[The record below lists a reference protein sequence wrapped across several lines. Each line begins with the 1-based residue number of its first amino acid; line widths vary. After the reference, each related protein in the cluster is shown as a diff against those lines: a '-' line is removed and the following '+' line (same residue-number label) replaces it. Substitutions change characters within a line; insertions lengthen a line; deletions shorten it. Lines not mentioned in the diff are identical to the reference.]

1 MSCAGWEFI
10 TLHSSVHY
18 GGKWG
23 PLSLLFNGPT
33 SRNVAGYIFGCL
45 MCLVIL
51 YFGFTLS
58 PVSLD
63 PGRAAP
69 HGGGTTPSQSS
80 QLAREPTGLQ
90 RVVVF
95 PDNDPR
101 RATIVRRRLCSW
113 KESSSRSRVVHHT
126 LEWREEGN
134 CFPYRLGIYG

>member
-1 MSCAGWEFI
+1 MYSTGWEFI

-58 PVSLD
+58 PVPVIL
-63 PGRAAP
+63 GVP
-69 HGGGTTPSQSS
+69 HRMAGAQQVLWLPQF
-80 QLAREPTGLQ
+80 R
-90 RVVVF
+90 
-95 PDNDPR
+95 
-101 RATIVRRRLCSW
+101 
-113 KESSSRSRVVHHT
+113 
-126 LEWREEGN
+126 
-134 CFPYRLGIYG
+134 